1 MSGRTVP
8 VKGFAVAVATL
19 ALALVAPAQ
28 AGAAPAGADDAPTIT
43 PRTYKNVMLWFT
55 NDSAH
60 TVHLKVVN
68 GSQPFSPS
76 GTEVRLYPGETKQL
90 YGRDGSWQIHF
101 DVSWC
106 ADQTGLGCAEKL
118 TAVVKAQN
126 YAIGYPSIRIDK
138 DDHSFKSMER
148 YTFEKAYGPAAKRG
162 VAKFKTLREVD
173 TDLKRFRMN
182 FSYAAPAS

>member
-1 MSGRTVP
+1 MKR
-8 VKGFAVAVATL
+8 FAVAVAAL

-28 AGAAPAGADDAPTIT
+28 AGAAPAGADDAPTVT

-55 NDSAH
+55 NDSGH

-90 YGRDGSWQIHF
+90 YGRDGAWQIHF

-118 TAVVKAQN
+118 KAVVKAQN
-126 YAIGYPSIRIDK
+126 YAIGYPTIRIDK
-138 DDHSFKSMER
+138 DDHGFKALER
-148 YTFEKAYGPAAKRG
+148 YTFEKAYGHAAKRG

-173 TDLKRFRMN
+173 TDVKRFRMN
-182 FSYAAPAS
+182 FLYAAPPA